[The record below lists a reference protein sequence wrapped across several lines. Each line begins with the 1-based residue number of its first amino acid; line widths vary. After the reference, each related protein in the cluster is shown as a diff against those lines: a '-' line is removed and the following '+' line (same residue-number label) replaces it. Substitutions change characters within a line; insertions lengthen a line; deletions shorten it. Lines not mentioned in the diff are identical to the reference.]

1 MPREQG
7 GNRVSTARQMA
18 GDVERDFFGGSV
30 RLHILHHAARAEV
43 FGQGLIDELQRHGY
57 RLSPGTLYR
66 ILHKLERG
74 GYLQSSLKQAYGRRR
89 RMYVTTPAGTSALTH
104 SRPKILAL
112 CQEILGDSVVP
123 AETRS
128 TKRSARL
135 AHAASIA
142 DATSAGRGSDAAH
155 RPSCPPSSKER
166 LAR

>member
-1 MPREQG
+1 
-7 GNRVSTARQMA
+7 MA

-57 RLSPGTLYR
+57 RLSPGTLYP

-74 GYLQSSLKQAYGRRR
+74 GYLQSSLEQAYGRRR
-89 RMYVTTPAGTSALTH
+89 RMYITTPAGTSALAH
-104 SRPKILAL
+104 SRSKILAL

-123 AETRS
+123 AETPR
-128 TKRSARL
+128 TKRSPRL
-135 AHAASIA
+135 AQPTSVA
-142 DATSAGRGSDAAH
+142 DATSGGRGRDAAH
-155 RPSCPPSSKER
+155 RPSCLPSSKGG